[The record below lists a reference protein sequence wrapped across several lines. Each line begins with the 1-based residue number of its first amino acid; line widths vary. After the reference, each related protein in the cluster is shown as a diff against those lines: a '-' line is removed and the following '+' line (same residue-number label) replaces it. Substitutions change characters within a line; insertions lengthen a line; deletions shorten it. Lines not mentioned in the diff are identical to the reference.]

1 MKSER
6 AWDIIA
12 RNVNN
17 TKKDVKTRWRNLR
30 DVFLKELKKARKPRS
45 GDPGSPNEQYYS
57 GKWTYYQHMLFLKD
71 VSMPRP
77 TECNSLHQETEY
89 NDNDA
94 SLPSTSRSE
103 QNLQLPDEE
112 NSTAMSNRSE
122 AFVSSDDEPL
132 SNSARS
138 SITQSTSALSTEALD
153 SGLQTGSQKRKRKE
167 NQSLTEYQRRMIQI
181 EEDKI
186 KAFKEKEKEVED
198 EDLLFLKSLA
208 PYFKYMNPVQKLRL
222 KSKLQNTIA
231 DEISLAM
238 PSPPSNSSSTMSMSI
253 IPSPVHASSHPSMTP
268 PTNTQ
273 QFYESFNAECDS

>member
-1 MKSER
+1 
-6 AWDIIA
+6 
-12 RNVNN
+12 
-17 TKKDVKTRWRNLR
+17 
-30 DVFLKELKKARKPRS
+30 
-45 GDPGSPNEQYYS
+45 
-57 GKWTYYQHMLFLKD
+57 
-71 VSMPRP
+71 MPRP
-77 TECNSLHQETEY
+77 TEGNSVHQETGN

-132 SNSARS
+132 STSARS
-138 SITQSTSALSTEALD
+138 TITQSTSALSTEALD

-186 KAFKEKEKEVED
+186 KAFKEKEKEVDD

-208 PYFKYMNPVQKLRL
+208 PYFKHMNPVQKLRL

-238 PSPPSNSSSTMSMSI
+238 PSPLSNSSSTMLMST
-253 IPSPVHASSHPSMTP
+253 IPSPVHASSHPFMAP

-273 QFYESFNAECDS
+273 QFYESFNAEYDS